1 MKSRHI
7 KAQITSFCFILPA
20 LTVLALL
27 LLYPVVTSVFYSF
40 TSKHLIKA
48 DYEFVFFKNYIAVLT
63 DPDFW
68 TSFLTNIKWTI
79 TSLFFQIVVGF
90 LAALAVDR
98 IRKGKSFFRT
108 ILIIPWAFP
117 SIVIALSWKWIL
129 NGVSGFLPNILVKM
143 GIVDT
148 VPQFFEQ
155 CQPGVSRP
163 GDDQR
168 LVWCAADYG
177 QCALRPANRTQRPIR
192 SGTGGRRFTAPILPP
207 YHAAPYPNRHGT
219 ADCSAYHLDFQ
230 QL

>member
-20 LTVLALL
+20 LSVLALL

-148 VPQFFEQ
+148 VPQFLSSANLAF
-155 CQPGVSRP
+155 PV
-163 GDDQR
+163 
-168 LVWCAADYG
+168 LVMINVWFGAPLIG

-192 SGTGGRRFTAPILPP
+192 SGTGGRRFTAPILHP

>member
-68 TSFLTNIKWTI
+68 TSFLTNIKWSV

-148 VPQFFEQ
+148 VPKFLSSANLAF
-155 CQPGVSRP
+155 PV
-163 GDDQR
+163 
-168 LVWCAADYG
+168 LVMINVWFGAPLIMVIVLFALQTVPRDHSEAAQVVG
-177 QCALRPANRTQRPIR
+177 A
-192 SGTGGRRFTAPILPP
+192 
-207 YHAAPYPNRHGT
+207 
-219 ADCSAYHLDFQ
+219 
-230 QL
+230 